1 MSGSEIAT
9 ASGFPEER
17 VVAPPSP
24 ALSFPEIE
32 RVLEITDRLEIDR
45 ERVRI
50 PLRREGS
57 GRIARDARGG
67 LEIVVPADRPFEEW
81 LASLEPELRK
91 LGGSAG

>member
-1 MSGSEIAT
+1 
-9 ASGFPEER
+9 
-17 VVAPPSP
+17 VAAAP
-24 ALSFPEIE
+24 LTFPEIE

-67 LEIVVPADRPFEEW
+67 LEIVVPADLPFEEW
-81 LASLEPELRK
+81 LAALEPELRK
-91 LGGSAG
+91 LGELGKLGGIAG